1 MESWSW
7 NKMMKKYVKEI
18 YCMKPKGR
26 PIKDGVFC
34 DNNKTLEIIS
44 DKEGFEDQP
53 LKRL

>member
-1 MESWSW
+1 MLHETQR
-7 NKMMKKYVKEI
+7 EI
-18 YCMKPKGR
+18 QEPCS
-26 PIKDGVFC
+26 IKDGVFC